1 MARPS
6 IADTR
11 KLADG
16 ELSDQ
21 INATRREL
29 FELRFQQATR
39 RLEGTHRF
47 KEARIKLAHLLTVQ
61 NERQSSGS
69 PAAEPSSSAS

>member
-6 IADTR
+6 ITDVRT
-11 KLADG
+11 LADG
-16 ELSDQ
+16 ELTTQ

-39 RLEGTHRF
+39 RLENSHLF
-47 KEARIKLAHLLTVQ
+47 KEARIKLAHLLTVLE
-61 NERQSSGS
+61 ERQRSTV
-69 PAAEPSSSAS
+69 AS